1 MPQWI
6 RDLFAGW
13 PMIRANLPT
22 FLFVVVLIFGAI
34 WWLMDWRYGGII
46 TGRDGI
52 IANKDSEIALLK
64 GQRDDY
70 KDKLSG
76 ATPDQAKARID
87 TLEKIVSRLQPRRL
101 SSDQA
106 IELVRTLSQISSKGI
121 QITNDLSC
129 PDCSAFTND
138 LRSAFNRGG
147 WKVIP
152 MTVMGPNPTRVSAK
166 GLALIVGNPQSLN
179 HDEGALVEV
188 FKKIAIPFDIATVP
202 LVAPPPQAQ
211 LPRYEMELL
220 ITLPTE

>member
-1 MPQWI
+1 MEQVIKYVVGEMRVIAGAPAT
-6 RDLFAGW
+6 FA
-13 PMIRANLPT
+13 IAL
-22 FLFVVVLIFGAI
+22 LALAGAI
-34 WWLMDWRYGGII
+34 WWAMDWKYSSVIS
-46 TGRDGI
+46 
-52 IANKDSEIALLK
+52 NKDSEISLIK

-106 IELVRTLSQISSKGI
+106 TELVRTLSQISSRGI
-121 QITNDLSC
+121 QITNDLTC

-188 FKKIAIPFDIATVP
+188 FKKIAIPFDVATVP
-202 LVAPPPQAQ
+202 LAAPPPQAQ
-211 LPRYEMELL
+211 LPQYEMELL